1 MLKAEDV
8 ITSSFHHCSQDEAR
22 DVFRQN

>member
-1 MLKAEDV
+1 MLKGGDI